1 MTCRRGDGA
10 RTRETH
16 LLRLGLGEL
25 RRALHRVFFLG
36 LRVHRFSKSVELLL
50 QRRDLLLRQEERRLR
65 LGQQR
70 LVLEHG
76 SMFSVGFSHSLF
88 FLQI

>member
-10 RTRETH
+10 RTPLQD

-25 RRALHRVFFLG
+25 RRALHRVPFLG
-36 LRVHRFSKSVELLL
+36 LRVDRFSKTVELLL

-70 LVLEHG
+70 LVLEHRPVLP
-76 SMFSVGFSHSLF
+76 VGFAHGLLL
-88 FLQI
+88 LQI